1 MLDGRIR
8 QWLCSFLKQL
18 ILLCELD
25 TVLRWQMDNEEN
37 KMLFKQVKGYV
48 CIDIR
53 LQESY
58 FSLRVTF
65 IQSYLVKTR
74 RTLVK
79 RAPKKLVYRL
89 TERH

>member
-1 MLDGRIR
+1 
-8 QWLCSFLKQL
+8 
-18 ILLCELD
+18 
-25 TVLRWQMDNEEN
+25 MDIEER
-37 KMLFKQVKGYV
+37 KRFSKQVKGYV

-74 RTLVK
+74 
-79 RAPKKLVYRL
+79 
-89 TERH
+89 